1 RPCGCGTSLVHF
13 PSTRTKRA
21 TRATTATA
29 PVSTG
34 RRCGGP
40 AMRWQMGRRSDNIED
55 RRGMPVGRGA
65 AVGGGIGTLLLV
77 LLAMYFGVDP
87 SVIPAGNRPG
97 QLAAIV
103 ERPATLGRRRSAARF
118 RLGHPRRYRGHVAR
132 ALPPDEPGVSGAAP
146 GAVQQRGT
154 VGLRLRR
161 GGGIVTCATRA
172 ARQAT
177 SLRPTSSPMRW
188 ATTSKTS

>member
-1 RPCGCGTSLVHF
+1 MASRSSAVIARLTGGPKIEFINGKLMRIFGASRLVM
-13 PSTRTKRA
+13 
-21 TRATTATA
+21 ATTENVSFPGAPTGTA

-87 SVIPAGNRPG
+87 SVILGTDPGSSRP
-97 QLAAIV
+97 
-103 ERPATLGRRRSAARF
+103 S
-118 RLGHPRRYRGHVAR
+118 
-132 ALPPDEPGVSGAAP
+132 SS
-146 GAVQQRGT
+146 VQQ
-154 VGLRLRR
+154 
-161 GGGIVTCATRA
+161 
-172 ARQAT
+172 
-177 SLRPTSSPMRW
+177 
-188 ATTSKTS
+188 